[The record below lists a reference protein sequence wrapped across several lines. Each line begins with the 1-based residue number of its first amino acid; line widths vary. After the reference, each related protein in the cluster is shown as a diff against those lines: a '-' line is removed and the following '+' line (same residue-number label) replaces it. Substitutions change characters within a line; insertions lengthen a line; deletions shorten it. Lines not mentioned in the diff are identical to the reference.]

1 MRVAL
6 HAQTTQ
12 NKRFAISL
20 QYVKKEISDKVNFFL
35 ADKHES
41 LATNWYYDYDK
52 DDQAF
57 TKFLK

>member
-41 LATNWYYDYDK
+41 LATN
-52 DDQAF
+52 
-57 TKFLK
+57 